1 MRGPYH
7 GRGGDGTHHAT
18 DGREARD
25 GSIRVGFPYKNTMAV
40 TLICPKCQSGTEL
53 RGMMDAWYLTWC
65 PDCERLWRVGMWT
78 LLDTEPRDAERPPR
92 GRDVES

>member
-1 MRGPYH
+1 MARM
-7 GRGGDGTHHAT
+7 GRHEGCEA
-18 DGREARD
+18 GRR
-25 GSIRVGFPYKNTMAV
+25 SSQRVESRRVSLQNTMAV

-78 LLDTEPRDAERPPR
+78 LLDTEPRTAERPPR
-92 GRDVES
+92 GRDVEG